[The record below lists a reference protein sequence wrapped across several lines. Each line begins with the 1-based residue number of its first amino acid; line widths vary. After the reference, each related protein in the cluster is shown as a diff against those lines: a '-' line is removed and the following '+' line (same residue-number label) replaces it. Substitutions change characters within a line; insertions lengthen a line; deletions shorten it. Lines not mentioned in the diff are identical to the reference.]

1 MKEHPDIVKFCH
13 FSAYVRTRSAG
24 ILRGLTPWHTD
35 FGTKSSVLHLV
46 RGVQAPGTHV
56 RSDYS
61 QTRHIGGRPSSHK
74 ANLIPQSKRQDTT
87 IIVIP
92 CLCSFTVPSSPSAEL
107 PINKK
112 RTQTLFHK
120 ESGSSTNCMVDL
132 EGFEPLTSRMRTER
146 SPSSLASV
154 HTLCTVR
161 KEKSTYIRPYK
172 IFCQPNGLLG
182 PQVWH
187 PSRRFSGRSDL
198 GCNMVGGQVSYR
210 PLRYSSHGVQM
221 YRIPIQKK
229 TRCTVKAQLLLSMNG
244 SCAFYIWHQVID

>member
-92 CLCSFTVPSSPSAEL
+92 CLCSFTVPSSPSAEP

-112 RTQTLFHK
+112 RTRTLSRK

-132 EGFEPLTSRMRTER
+132 EGFEPSTFRMRTER
-146 SPSSLASV
+146 SPSSLAFV
-154 HTLCTVR
+154 HTLCTAR
-161 KEKSTYIRPYK
+161 KEKSTYIRLYK
-172 IFCQPNGLLG
+172 MFCHSNYLSWSQI
-182 PQVWH
+182 WS
-187 PSRRFSGRSDL
+187 PSR
-198 GCNMVGGQVSYR
+198 
-210 PLRYSSHGVQM
+210 
-221 YRIPIQKK
+221 
-229 TRCTVKAQLLLSMNG
+229 
-244 SCAFYIWHQVID
+244 